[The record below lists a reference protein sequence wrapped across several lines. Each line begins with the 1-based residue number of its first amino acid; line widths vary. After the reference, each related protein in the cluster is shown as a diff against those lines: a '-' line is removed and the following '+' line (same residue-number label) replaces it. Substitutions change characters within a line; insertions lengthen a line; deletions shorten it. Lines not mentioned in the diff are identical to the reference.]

1 MDEQKTVLSA
11 QHSTGSVQIM
21 GTTRFTIIGH
31 RPFNRKEGTWG
42 TWILQVHS
50 FIEINFIN
58 DSNLM
63 RSCLS
68 ASLTPNTFEKLR
80 RSCLPPTRYDFT
92 YDEYVAMK
100 ELYRRQVI
108 LMREKANF
116 FRITQSDHQI
126 RKQFA
131 NRLREAAGHCNFES
145 FNTEA
150 ALVLQFISGMKDEEI
165 NVRLLAKE
173 NIKLDEQLRFLE
185 MYEEIHGCNSRV
197 TMQECH
203 AIKETRILKPRGVSS
218 GVALRCMR

>member
-80 RSCLPPTRYDFT
+80 
-92 YDEYVAMK
+92 
-100 ELYRRQVI
+100 
-108 LMREKANF
+108 
-116 FRITQSDHQI
+116 
-126 RKQFA
+126 
-131 NRLREAAGHCNFES
+131 
-145 FNTEA
+145 
-150 ALVLQFISGMKDEEI
+150 
-165 NVRLLAKE
+165 
-173 NIKLDEQLRFLE
+173 
-185 MYEEIHGCNSRV
+185 
-197 TMQECH
+197 
-203 AIKETRILKPRGVSS
+203 
-218 GVALRCMR
+218 